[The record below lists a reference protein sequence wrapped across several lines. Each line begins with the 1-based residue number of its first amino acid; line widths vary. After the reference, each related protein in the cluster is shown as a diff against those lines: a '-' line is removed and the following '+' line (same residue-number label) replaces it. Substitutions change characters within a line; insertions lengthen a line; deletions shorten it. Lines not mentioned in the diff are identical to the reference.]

1 MLTQFKKG
9 HAMPQNFSAR
19 MGLLCA
25 VMLAG
30 AGLLAS
36 AENTGWFQASQER
49 IQMGMPIHIKVW
61 AADKQ
66 PAQAALAA
74 AFQELDRIER
84 VCSATRMD
92 SELFQLNALAA
103 QRTGPF
109 TISPELLGLLAWG
122 ECLTSLT
129 EGAFDTQV
137 GGLLDVY
144 GFRPSGAAF
153 PYVPKAPLTR
163 PILDPR
169 HHRITFGQAGVR
181 LDLGALAKIHALRQ
195 TQYVLNLKKV
205 PAALIDMGG
214 DIAFVGQKPD
224 HLPWSIG
231 VRHPRQKSR
240 FWFSVTIE
248 NGIVLSSGDY
258 RRFKKIQGRTIHH
271 ILDPRTQESAKHAQ
285 AATLYLDE
293 TADNLLPSIILMLL
307 PSAQAL
313 YWVENSKGMECVIL
327 DSQGKTWISSG
338 WKKRLTF

>member
-1 MLTQFKKG
+1 
-9 HAMPQNFSAR
+9 MPQNFSTR
-19 MGLLCA
+19 IGLLCA
-25 VMLAG
+25 VMLTG

-36 AENTGWFQASQER
+36 VETPGWFQASQER
-49 IQMGMPIHIKVW
+49 IQMGMPIRIKVW
-61 AADKQ
+61 ASGQ
-66 PAQAALAA
+66 QQAQAALAA

-84 VCSATRMD
+84 VCSATLMD

-103 QRTGPF
+103 QSTGPF

-129 EGAFDTQV
+129 QGAFDTQV
-137 GGLLDVY
+137 GGLLDFY
-144 GFRPSGAAF
+144 GFRPSGSALS
-153 PYVPKAPLTR
+153 YVPKAPVDR

-169 HHRITFGQAGVR
+169 QHRITLGQTGVR

-195 TQYVLNLKKV
+195 TQRVLNVKKV

-214 DIAFVGQKPD
+214 DIALVGQKPD

-231 VRHPRQKSR
+231 VRHPRQTSR
-240 FWFSVTIE
+240 FWFSVTVE

-271 ILDPRTQESAKHAQ
+271 ILDPRTQENANHAQ
-285 AATLYLDE
+285 AATLYLDD
-293 TADNLLPSIILMLL
+293 TTDILFPSIILMLL

-313 YWVENSKGMECVIL
+313 HWVESSKGMECVIL
-327 DSQGKTWISSG
+327 DSLGKTWISSG
-338 WKKRLTF
+338 WKKRLTL